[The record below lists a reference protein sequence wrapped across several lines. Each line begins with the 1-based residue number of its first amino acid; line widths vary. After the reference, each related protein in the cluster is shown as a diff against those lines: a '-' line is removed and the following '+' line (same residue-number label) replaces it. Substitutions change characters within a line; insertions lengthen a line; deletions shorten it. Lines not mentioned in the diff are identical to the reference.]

1 MVIEAPLHLMN
12 KEQLAGLIAQQAE
25 SGDLVMCLG
34 AGSISQW
41 AAELPASLA
50 AIKGGSR

>member
-1 MVIEAPLHLMN
+1 MAIEAAFALDD
-12 KEQLAGLIAQQAE
+12 KEQLAGLIARQAD